1 MLKQL
6 CQKKKSKYI
15 IFIVISICLGV
26 GFLMFLDSI
35 IVKNKFGMQVEPEK
49 VEILDAAYLKPFGKD
64 GYVKSATYFGDEWPI
79 NFWNSEMDNLQ
90 ADMQQIKADGFN
102 SIILVIPWR
111 EFQPETK
118 PIIYNEYAFENLE
131 KVMQA
136 AAEEMLDVYVRI
148 GYTWDFYEDENKNIS
163 HRFQLLMG
171 DANVQTAWYDY
182 VSKIRVTLEPFNNFA
197 GAFLTWEDF
206 WNLLGMCDETVEI
219 VRREKAKFIGYQA
232 WVKANYSLE
241 EYNIKFGTNY
251 SKYSKIPIPHRSE
264 PAMEDMYAFY
274 DNFLNTILRNSQNVL
289 PNLSM
294 EVRMDWDVV
303 NKSDGQTDYYKHYS
317 TFGCENSNYT
327 TTMYGIPMGFENVGE
342 RVTYSEALEKTKY
355 ILEQLKLNNDGKAVY
370 IDQFI
375 FADNTPKFKNNAQMK
390 EEDMNLY
397 LENVADVLTEYSE
410 GYGIWTYRNYC
421 ANMIYNS
428 QFALAGEG
436 WEYSSS
442 VLFEEINDSTVC
454 KLTDESH
461 IKQNISGIRNHFDAD
476 EYIFEISVME
486 VEQPCE
492 ITVSMGE
499 EQKEL
504 QISDTGE
511 YTLTFDKGRSFDIV
525 LEVESGEVAVDNVK
539 LYSQIQQGFL
549 YDENNNELEC
559 ITGIRS
565 LNSKLE

>member
-1 MLKQL
+1 M
-6 CQKKKSKYI
+6 
-15 IFIVISICLGV
+15 
-26 GFLMFLDSI
+26 
-35 IVKNKFGMQVEPEK
+35 
-49 VEILDAAYLKPFGKD
+49 
-64 GYVKSATYFGDEWPI
+64 
-79 NFWNSEMDNLQ
+79 
-90 ADMQQIKADGFN
+90 
-102 SIILVIPWR
+102 
-111 EFQPETK
+111 
-118 PIIYNEYAFENLE
+118 
-131 KVMQA
+131 
-136 AAEEMLDVYVRI
+136 
-148 GYTWDFYEDENKNIS
+148 
-163 HRFQLLMG
+163 
-171 DANVQTAWYDY
+171 
-182 VSKIRVTLEPFNNFA
+182 
-197 GAFLTWEDF
+197 
-206 WNLLGMCDETVEI
+206 
-219 VRREKAKFIGYQA
+219 
-232 WVKANYSLE
+232 
-241 EYNIKFGTNY
+241 
-251 SKYSKIPIPHRSE
+251 
-264 PAMEDMYAFY
+264 
-274 DNFLNTILRNSQNVL
+274 
-289 PNLSM
+289 
-294 EVRMDWDVV
+294 
-303 NKSDGQTDYYKHYS
+303 
-317 TFGCENSNYT
+317 
-327 TTMYGIPMGFENVGE
+327 
-342 RVTYSEALEKTKY
+342 
-355 ILEQLKLNNDGKAVY
+355 KLNNDGKAVY

-511 YTLTFDKGRSFDIV
+511 YTLTFDTGRSFDIV